1 MSRGRKM
8 REHQR
13 SSKYDRIGKVL
24 FAFLLGSHLLYGAHS
39 AQALERGDLA
49 PNFVLPLLAAP
60 NDTKISGSQFDLV
73 QLDDYQ
79 GRYVFLYFFQSDCV
93 SCRQGAPILKAL
105 QQEEDVDDIE
115 FLGVSTDTLPQD
127 ALAYL
132 ASSPVTYP
140 VASDPG
146 SYAADLFGVKGVP
159 AVFVID
165 TLGRIKEV
173 YEGGF
178 DRPGFSSIRASLKA
192 RKSGSGNDNK
202 VRGSR

>member
-1 MSRGRKM
+1 M
-8 REHQR
+8 REPERNTKHVR
-13 SSKYDRIGKVL
+13 VGKAL
-24 FAFLLGSHLLYGAHS
+24 FAFLLGSQIMYGVHS

-49 PNFVLPLLAAP
+49 PNFVLPLLTSP
-60 NDTKISGSQFDLV
+60 SDTKISGAQFDLV
-73 QLDDYQ
+73 ELDDYQ

-93 SCRQGAPILKAL
+93 SCRQATPILKAL
-105 QQEEDVDDIE
+105 QQDEETGAVE

-159 AVFVID
+159 TVFVINAQD
-165 TLGRIKEV
+165 LQ
-173 YEGGF
+173 
-178 DRPGFSSIRASLKA
+178 RAA
-192 RKSGSGNDNK
+192 
-202 VRGSR
+202 

>member
-1 MSRGRKM
+1 M
-8 REHQR
+8 RESER
-13 SSKYDRIGKVL
+13 NTKYVRIGKVL
-24 FAFLLGSHLLYGAHS
+24 FTFLLGSHIFYGIHS

-49 PNFVLPLLAAP
+49 PNFVLPLLTTP
-60 NDTKISGSQFDLV
+60 NDTKISGAQFDLV
-73 QLDDYQ
+73 ALDDYQ

-93 SCRQGAPILKAL
+93 SCRQAAPILNAL
-105 QQEEDVDDIE
+105 QQDEQTGGIE

-159 AVFVID
+159 TVFVINAQ
-165 TLGRIKEV
+165 GRVKAV
-173 YEGGF
+173 HEGGF
-178 DRPGFSSIRASLKA
+178 DHPGFSRVRASLNSVKG
-192 RKSGSGNDNK
+192 GSGYVRKK
-202 VRGSR
+202 VRGSQ